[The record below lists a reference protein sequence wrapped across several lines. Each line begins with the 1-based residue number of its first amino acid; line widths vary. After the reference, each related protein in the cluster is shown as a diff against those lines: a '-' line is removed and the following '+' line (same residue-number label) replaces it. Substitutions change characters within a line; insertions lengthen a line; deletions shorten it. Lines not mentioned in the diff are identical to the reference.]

1 MSFVT
6 TILRDTAITT
16 GSPSGG
22 FVTVKATFA
31 SDTATNLIVNA
42 DSGAQ
47 NLSGFVN
54 GAKLDLLRAWWSFST
69 GNYDTDDSND
79 CIIEFK
85 STGDDVV
92 ALHLSGTGHYDGTAG
107 AIKGTAVNATATSS
121 DITAQ
126 TKTTS
131 GFVILE
137 FKKDGAWVA

>member
-31 SDTATNLIVNA
+31 SDTATNLILDA
-42 DSGAQ
+42 HS
-47 NLSGFVN
+47 LKGFVN
-54 GAKLDLLRAWWSFST
+54 GCKLDLTRAWWSFSI
-69 GNYDTDDSND
+69 GNYDTDNSND
-79 CIIEFK
+79 CIIEFV
-85 STGDDVV
+85 STGTDVV
-92 ALHLSGTGHYDGTAG
+92 ALHLSGTGHSDGTAG
-107 AIKGTAVNATATSS
+107 AIKGTAVNTTATSS

-137 FKKDGAWVA
+137 FKKNSAWVA

>member
-6 TILRDTAITT
+6 TTLRDTAIVT
-16 GSPSGG
+16 GSASGG
-22 FVTVKATFA
+22 YVTIKATFA
-31 SDTATNLIVNA
+31 SDTATNLVL
-42 DSGAQ
+42 DGGG
-47 NLSGFVN
+47 LKGFVN
-54 GAKLDLLRAWWSFST
+54 GCKLDLVRAWWSFSI
-69 GNYDTDDSND
+69 GNYDTDNSND

-85 STGDDVV
+85 STGTDVV

-107 AIKGTAVNATATSS
+107 AIKGTAVNTTATSS

-137 FKKDGAWVA
+137 FKKDSAWVA

>member
-6 TILRDTAITT
+6 TTLRDTVVNA
-16 GSPSGG
+16 PKAGG
-22 FVTVKATFA
+22 MVTVKATFA
-31 SDTATNLIVNA
+31 SDTATNLIL
-42 DSGAQ
+42 DGDG
-47 NLSGFVN
+47 LDGFAN

-69 GNYDTDDSND
+69 GNYDTDNSND

-85 STGDDVV
+85 GASADVV
-92 ALHLSGTGHYDGTAG
+92 ALHLSGTGHYDGSAG
-107 AIKGTAVNATATSS
+107 AIPGSATNTTVTSS

-137 FKKDGAWVA
+137 FRKDEAYTA

>member
-6 TILRDTAITT
+6 TTMRDTEITT
-16 GSPSGG
+16 GSDSGG
-22 FVTVKATFA
+22 YVTVKATFA
-31 SDTATNLIVNA
+31 SDTATNLIL
-42 DSGAQ
+42 DGHG
-47 NLSGFVN
+47 LKGFVN
-54 GAKLDLLRAWWSFST
+54 GCKLDLVRAWWSFSI
-69 GNYDTDDSND
+69 GNYDTDNSND

-85 STGDDVV
+85 STGTDVV

-107 AIKGTAVNATATSS
+107 KILGTAVNTTVTSA

-137 FKKDGAWVA
+137 FRKDRAWVA

>member
-6 TILRDTAITT
+6 TRLRDTTVDGAGT
-16 GSPSGG
+16 GGY
-22 FVTVKATFA
+22 VTIKATFA
-31 SDTATNLIVNA
+31 SDTATNLILDA
-42 DSGAQ
+42 HS
-47 NLSGFVN
+47 LKGFVD
-54 GAKLDLLRAWWSFST
+54 GCKLDLTRAWWSFSI
-69 GNYDTDDSND
+69 GNYDTDNSND

-85 STGDDVV
+85 SPGTDVV

-107 AIKGTAVNATATSS
+107 AILGTAVNTTATSS

-137 FKKDGAWVA
+137 FKKNSAWVA

>member
-6 TILRDTAITT
+6 ATLRDTVVNA
-16 GSPSGG
+16 PKAGG
-22 FVTVKATFA
+22 MVTVKATFA
-31 SDTATNLIVNA
+31 SDTATNLIL
-42 DSGAQ
+42 DGSG
-47 NLSGFVN
+47 LDGFAN
-54 GAKLDLLRAWWSFST
+54 GAKLDLLRAWWSFSI
-69 GNYDTDDSND
+69 GNYDTDNSND

-85 STGDDVV
+85 STGTDVV

-107 AIKGTAVNATATSS
+107 KIKGTAVNTTATSS

-137 FKKDGAWVA
+137 FKKNSAWVA

>member
-6 TILRDTAITT
+6 TTLRDTVVNA
-16 GSPSGG
+16 PKAGG
-22 FVTVKATFA
+22 MVTVKATFS
-31 SDTATNLIVNA
+31 SDTATNLIL
-42 DSGAQ
+42 DGDG
-47 NLSGFVN
+47 LDGFAN

-69 GNYDTDDSND
+69 GNYDTDNSND

-85 STGDDVV
+85 GSSNDVV
-92 ALHLSGTGHYDGTAG
+92 ALHLSGTGHYDGSAG
-107 AIKGTAVNATATSS
+107 AIPGSATNTTVTSS

-137 FKKDGAWVA
+137 FRKDEAYTA

>member
-6 TILRDTAITT
+6 TTLRDTVVNA
-16 GSPSGG
+16 PKAGG
-22 FVTVKATFA
+22 MVTVKATFA
-31 SDTATNLIVNA
+31 SDTATNLIL
-42 DSGAQ
+42 DGDG
-47 NLSGFVN
+47 LDGFAN

-69 GNYDTDDSND
+69 GNYDTDNSND

-85 STGDDVV
+85 GSSNDVV
-92 ALHLSGTGHYDGTAG
+92 ALHLSGTGHYDGSAG
-107 AIKGTAVNATATSS
+107 AIPGSATNTTVTSS

-137 FKKDGAWVA
+137 FRKDEAYTA

>member
-31 SDTATNLIVNA
+31 SDTATNLIV
-42 DSGAQ
+42 DGGG
-47 NLSGFVN
+47 LSGFVN
-54 GAKLDLLRAWWSFST
+54 GCKLDLTRAWWSFST
-69 GNYDTDDSND
+69 GNYDTDNSND

-85 STGDDVV
+85 STGTDVV

-107 AIKGTAVNATATSS
+107 AIKGTAANTTATSS

-137 FKKDGAWVA
+137 FKKDSAWVA

>member
-6 TILRDTAITT
+6 TILRDTAIVT
-16 GSPSGG
+16 GSASGG
-22 FVTVKATFA
+22 YVTVKATFA
-31 SDTATNLIVNA
+31 SDTATNLIVDA
-42 DSGAQ
+42 DADAQ

-54 GAKLDLLRAWWSFST
+54 GCKLDLTRAWWSFST
-69 GNYDTDDSND
+69 GNYDTDNSND

-85 STGDDVV
+85 GSSNDVV

-107 AIKGTAVNATATSS
+107 KIPGSATNTTVTSS

-137 FKKDGAWVA
+137 FKKDSAWVA

>member
-31 SDTATNLIVNA
+31 SDTATNLILDA
-42 DSGAQ
+42 HS
-47 NLSGFVN
+47 LKGFVN
-54 GAKLDLLRAWWSFST
+54 GCKLDLTRAWWSFSI
-69 GNYDTDDSND
+69 GNYDTDNSND

-85 STGDDVV
+85 STGTDVV

-107 AIKGTAVNATATSS
+107 SIKGTAVNTTATSS

-137 FKKDGAWVA
+137 FKKDSAWVA